1 MDAMKNGHRFLDN
14 LVNSIYTLFLYM
26 NPLFV
31 VLNNTQFQCGILLNM
46 LDTRLLVFMIIG
58 SICMQEAM

>member
-26 NPLFV
+26 NPLFM
-31 VLNNTQFQCGILLNM
+31 VLSNTQFQCGILLNM